1 MQFTL
6 NDIVNKEKKPH
17 AYEKWCEVFKR
28 MRVHN
33 QGITPLHIFEER
45 RPLESEDENAL
56 TYRANNS
63 RPITKDEFDKAISHY
78 QELAQ
83 NVDVV
88 IDYKT
93 STNKDYIES
102 LLINNG
108 LKKQSLKEWFFKKV
122 GSYKQTDPNAVVVIL
137 PKHTSEVFVPSYK
150 NEIPNF
156 NNIVTNKIEVDIRL
170 ISHSSIKY
178 IDAETLV
185 FKGGSYEYK
194 YGYNSDYFYIVTKER
209 TTILKPKEEGNKLV
223 YVEELFYNNNLDF
236 VPFTVIGTK
245 LITEVEDDSAEIIEY
260 YTSDFIGACA
270 WGDLALGQNSDLQ
283 ISEVRFIFP
292 RHWKIKVK
300 CDNQDNGCHLDQL
313 SGKYVVE
320 KDTICQRCKGT
331 GYVMDSSPL
340 GTTFID
346 SKDLEDGK
354 FAVPE
359 GFVTPPSDILKHS
372 AERVAYY
379 FSNMRKSLGL
389 TDQNMTAQSGE
400 SKSYD
405 YIHTIA
411 MNTIIVTDLYN
422 TYEYILNVIDQYR
435 NNKSG
440 INILFPDDFDVR
452 SADDILF
459 EITEAKTKN
468 LPNSIISEL
477 TKKYILKKF
486 GKTKETEKIV
496 NFLSIYDKLFI
507 YGISDVAQNQISN
520 ITDNDRFLHNLGYQI
535 LLENS
540 KVNLSFMALTDV
552 QLLELINTKIAEIP
566 KETVII

>member
-6 NDIVNKEKKPH
+6 NDIVNKETKPH

-28 MRVHN
+28 MRVHT

-156 NNIVTNKIEVDIRL
+156 NNIVTNKIEVEIRL
-170 ISHSSIKY
+170 ISHSSIRY
-178 IDAETLV
+178 IDADTLV
-185 FKGGSYEYK
+185 FNGGNYEYK
-194 YGYNSDYFYIVTKER
+194 DGYSSPFYYILTKER

-236 VPFTVIGTK
+236 TPFTVIGTK
-245 LITEVEDDSAEIIEY
+245 LITEVDEDSSEIIEY

-320 KDTICQRCKGT
+320 KETICQRCKGT

-372 AERVAYY
+372 ADRVAYY
-379 FSNMRKSLGL
+379 MSNMRKSLGL

-452 SADDILF
+452 SADDILY
-459 EITEAKTKN
+459 EITEAKSKN
-468 LPNSIISEL
+468 LPNAIISEL

-496 NFLSIYDKLFI
+496 KFLSIYDKLFI
-507 YGISDVAQNQISN
+507 YGVSDVAQNQISN
-520 ITDNDRFLHNLGYQI
+520 ITDNDRFIHNLGYQI

-552 QLLELINTKIAEIP
+552 QLLELINSKIAEIP

>member
-1 MQFTL
+1 MQFTH

-28 MRVHN
+28 MRVHT

-45 RPLESEDENAL
+45 RPLESDDPNAL

-83 NVDVV
+83 NVDVI
-88 IDYKT
+88 IDYK
-93 STNKDYIES
+93 SSSNKEYIES

-122 GSYKQTDPNAVVVIL
+122 GSYKQTDPNAVIVIL
-137 PKHTSEVFVPSYK
+137 PKHTNEEFIPSYK
-150 NEIPNF
+150 YEIPNF
-156 NNIVTNKIEVDIRL
+156 SNIKAKKIDVDIRL
-170 ISHSSIKY
+170 IPHSAIKY
-178 IDAETLV
+178 IDTETLV
-185 FKGGSYEYK
+185 FNGGSYEYK
-194 YGYNSDYFYIVTKER
+194 DGYYSDYFYIVNKER

-236 VPFTVIGTK
+236 TPFTVIGTK
-245 LITEVEDDSAEIIEY
+245 LITEVDEDSSEIIEY

-320 KDTICQRCKGT
+320 KETICQRCKGT

-372 AERVAYY
+372 AERVSYY
-379 FSNMRKSLGL
+379 FSNMRKCLGL

-452 SADDILF
+452 SADDILY
-459 EITEAKTKN
+459 EITEAKSKN
-468 LPNSIISEL
+468 LPNAIISEL

-496 NFLSIYDKLFI
+496 KFLSIYDKLFI
-507 YGISDVAQNQISN
+507 YGVSDVAQNQISN
-520 ITDNDRFLHNLGYQI
+520 ITDNDRFIHNLGYQI

-552 QLLELINTKIAEIP
+552 QLLELINSKIAEIP